1 MCTRCFKSFQ
11 YPNVLKAHL
20 KFHCEAVRK
29 HLDRPNGK
37 FHCEAGRKD
46 VERPDD
52 MFHGETDRKD
62 LDRPDGKFPCEA
74 GRKNLDRPD
83 GKFHCEAD
91 RRALDRTDGILR
103 IPAISS
109 DCTTRDYMSSNK
121 HYPRPNPLKG
131 LPPPMLDSYYR
142 NCRAE
147 YLVERTQASPDSTT
161 PESPDSQSGSDGPL
175 RGPPSMLGLGEAS
188 AFRPAGKTVHIPDA
202 GSRLQLPKGMV
213 HNEESG
219 NSGSPP
225 FSVISPLTLKQMQ
238 MQHLSGE
245 PSGVPHHGPSGF
257 MGHMVM
263 PRHPVAKLPSM
274 DGYPWRYLY
283 PDQLGNMAAAAA
295 LARYQHAMSLMSANA
310 AAAASAHVQANP
322 LPVQPGM
329 MPTLPYFMHK
339 PSPSPQ
345 GSNHTESPQPDN
357 IIRPFPTSQSPEIS
371 PSQLP
376 YFPMPSDKEGEP
388 LDLLPRSL
396 YMTKSGRKGHLCI
409 YCGKFY
415 SRKYGLKIHLRTHTG
430 YKPLKCK
437 VCLRP
442 FGDPSNLN
450 KHIRLHAEG
459 ETPYRCNYCGKVL
472 VRRRDLERH
481 VKSRHPNEA
490 DKLLQEEETGRL
502 LQRHRI
508 QQNTDNPDDSSLASG
523 SLAQTGTLLASGQT
537 GTIFP
542 DDKDALDEDMESSD
556 SDLEEEE
563 EEEIEVVELGEN
575 EKEPRLFTGVAPVPV
590 GVGE

>member
-1 MCTRCFKSFQ
+1 MHIKTVCVHRDTFFNVILYLINTKSYAMTFTIFSGGADYVCTRCFKSFQ
-11 YPNVLKAHL
+11 YPNILKSHL
-20 KFHCEAVRK
+20 KFHCEA
-29 HLDRPNGK
+29 
-37 FHCEAGRKD
+37 
-46 VERPDD
+46 
-52 MFHGETDRKD
+52 DRKD
-62 LDRPDGKFPCEA
+62 LDRTNGS
-74 GRKNLDRPD
+74 
-83 GKFHCEAD
+83 
-91 RRALDRTDGILR
+91 LR
-103 IPAISS
+103 IPAPISS
-109 DCTTRDYMSSNK
+109 SNTRDYVPSNK
-121 HYPRPNPLKG
+121 HNPSSNAFKG
-131 LPPPMLDSYYR
+131 LPPSMLDGYYR

-147 YLVERTQASPDSTT
+147 YLAERTQASPDSTT
-161 PESPDSQSGSDGPL
+161 PESPDSQSGGDGSL
-175 RGPPSMLGLGEAS
+175 RVPSMLGLGQAS
-188 AFRPAGKTVHIPDA
+188 AFRPPGKNVYIPDD
-202 GSRLQLPKGMV
+202 GSKLAPPKGMV
-213 HNEESG
+213 QNEQDG
-219 NSGSPP
+219 GSGSPP
-225 FSVISPLTLKQMQ
+225 YSVISPLTLKKMQ
-238 MQHLSGE
+238 MQHPSGE

-263 PRHPVAKLPSM
+263 PRHPVAKLPAM

-310 AAAASAHVQANP
+310 AAAAAHVQTNP

-339 PSPSPQ
+339 TSPSPQ

-357 IIRPFPTSQSPEIS
+357 MIRPFPTSQSPDIP

-459 ETPYRCNYCGKVL
+459 DTPYRCNYCGKVL

-508 QQNTDNPDDSSLASG
+508 QQSAGDPDGSLASG
-523 SLAQTGTLLASGQT
+523 SLEQTGTLFHGN
-537 GTIFP
+537 
-542 DDKDALDEDMESSD
+542 KDILDEDVESSD
-556 SDLEEEE
+556 SDLGEEEDEEE

-575 EKEPRLFTGVAPVPV
+575 EKDQRLFTGSTAVSAVPPVPV